1 MQKSEQVS
9 PYFLYDLE
17 RFRIFVELSARHWIE
32 ESIKYDQSDIETD
45 ERTCWDRYKYRTD
58 LSAHFNEIFPK
69 YQKQSYFLMLV
80 SLFEDYLNQLCNSLH
95 FENKFCCSLKEYNG
109 SGIERAKKYLLKI
122 ARISVPTETTG
133 WSRIIDA
140 RDIRN
145 IIAHNA
151 GHLDQES
158 NNKQMKIVSKSQHL
172 NSEQYARIHLNIEN
186 EYLFEVIGEMEE
198 VAKVLSG
205 NIRVNA

>member
-17 RFRIFVELSARHWIE
+17 RFRTFVELSTRHWNE
-32 ESIKYDQSDIETD
+32 EAIKYAQSDIETD
-45 ERTCWDRYKYRTD
+45 EGSCWDRYEYRTD
-58 LSAHFNEIFPK
+58 LSTHFNEIFPQ
-69 YQKQSYFLMLV
+69 YQKQSYLLMLV

-95 FENKFCCSLKEYNG
+95 FENEFCCSLKEYSG
-109 SGIERAKKYLLKI
+109 SGIERAKKYLVKI
-122 ARISVPTETTG
+122 ANITVPTGTKD
-133 WSRIIDA
+133 WSQIIDA

-158 NNKQMKIVSKSQHL
+158 HKKQMKIVSKSQHL

-186 EYLFEVIGEMEE
+186 EYLLEVIGAMEE
-198 VAKVLSG
+198 VAKVLWDE
-205 NIRVNA
+205 IRTNA